1 MTKSFISAARTL
13 TRIPV
18 PGRGASDE
26 SDSLFSFPVVGALVG
41 GIIAVLAWLTGGLA
55 GWPAGAGAICALTS
69 AWITGGLHMDGLGDS
84 VDALYGGQTG
94 ERRLEIM
101 KDVHMGA
108 FGVIAIT
115 LDVIIRFAAISR
127 LAEQREWL
135 WIAIPFILSRT
146 NLVMLARLLPYARKD
161 GGKAG
166 AIVQNAR
173 TAHLAAALGA
183 AALFCCIAAGL
194 YGLAALALSMLII
207 LPLALWMKQTFGGVT
222 GDLLGMANEIT
233 ECSLLFAAA
242 LIVPAL

>member
-1 MTKSFISAARTL
+1 MLRSFISAMRTL
-13 TRIPV
+13 TRLPV
-18 PGRGASDE
+18 SGRGVTDE
-26 SDSLFSFPVVGALVG
+26 SDSFFSFPVAGALIG
-41 GIIAVLAWLTGGLA
+41 GIVAVLAWLTGGLA
-55 GWPAGAGAICALTS
+55 GWPAGAGAIGVLAS

-84 VDALYGGQTG
+84 VDALYGGQTSQ
-94 ERRLEIM
+94 RRLEIM

-115 LDVIIRFAAISR
+115 LDVIIKFAAISR
-127 LAEQREWL
+127 LAEQRAWL

-173 TAHLAAALGA
+173 TAHLVMALGVAAL
-183 AALFCCIAAGL
+183 LCCLLAGL
-194 YGLAALALSMLII
+194 YGLAALALSSLIV
-207 LPLALWMKQTFGGVT
+207 LPLALWMKRTFGGVT
-222 GDLLGMANEIT
+222 GDLLGMANEIV

-242 LIVPAL
+242 LLVQAM